1 MFTWKKQN
9 APQCFSL
16 VYVLE
21 IDEYARIRLLHK
33 TQPPF
38 HRNVLVDAH
47 NAISRGDVL
56 IVVTLETLERGGDM
70 PIPSS
75 INASLRR
82 KLVISITGQRKNPGG
97 NATVLLAELWWFT
110 QLKTQRSY

>member
-1 MFTWKKQN
+1 MFFLGT
-9 APQCFSL
+9 C
-16 VYVLE
+16 
-21 IDEYARIRLLHK
+21 IDEYERILLLNK
-33 TQPPF
+33 SQPHLSRF
-38 HRNVLVDAH
+38 HRNVQVHAH
-47 NAISRGDVL
+47 NAIWRGDVS
-56 IVVTLETLERGGDM
+56 IVVTLETPERGGDM

-110 QLKTQRSY
+110 QLKTQSSY